1 MERLFVELA
10 RKVKGGGN
18 DALVVGCDCV
28 YRRQRRL
35 LLRRGPDGDR
45 LVTKGVSGA
54 AREVGVR
61 VGGRRVLIT
70 VKTENKE
77 EGEALVGK
85 VAASYDLS
93 SRKSSELSM
102 VLSRLSHLLP

>member
-1 MERLFVELA
+1 VERLSVELA

-61 VGGRRVLIT
+61 VGERESANNSKDRKAKRR
-70 VKTENKE
+70 ERRCW
-77 EGEALVGK
+77 GK
-85 VAASYDLS
+85 WLRVTI
-93 SRKSSELSM
+93 
-102 VLSRLSHLLP
+102 